1 MQTIKSIAY
10 RPWSGRPRGETSTWY
25 QPLEDPSDIARA
37 VHWALGRPDIFVVT
51 AGDVGLLPRVLEA
64 AEKFQSC
71 PSNAEMQALVE
82 GKQMEPLFV

>member
-64 AEKFQSC
+64 AETFQSC
-71 PSNAEMQALVE
+71 PSDAEMQALVE